1 MSSDLLSNSS
11 WSATLKATFRVTDVA
26 AVADSVESLIY
37 EENSSRIFR
46 LDTLWIEDDPL
57 DRGDAFCANDD
68 NLLDAQDPEN
78 ALWVAFMMFLP
89 SWAGLTG
96 ECEVDSE
103 RDRKDSNL
111 VRVSVS
117 CDEISI
123 TDLQKLRDWLGSD
136 PDPDNWFEPHF
147 NRFVAEISGAELVK
161 FTFESA
167 TANGQ

>member
-1 MSSDLLSNSS
+1 
-11 WSATLKATFRVTDVA
+11 
-26 AVADSVESLIY
+26 
-37 EENSSRIFR
+37 
-46 LDTLWIEDDPL
+46 
-57 DRGDAFCANDD
+57 
-68 NLLDAQDPEN
+68 
-78 ALWVAFMMFLP
+78 
-89 SWAGLTG
+89 
-96 ECEVDSE
+96 
-103 RDRKDSNL
+103 